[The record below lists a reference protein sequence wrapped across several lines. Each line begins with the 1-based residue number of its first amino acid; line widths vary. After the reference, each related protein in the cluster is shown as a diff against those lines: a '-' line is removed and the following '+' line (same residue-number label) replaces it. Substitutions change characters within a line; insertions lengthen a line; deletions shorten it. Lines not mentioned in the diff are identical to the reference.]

1 MVFFS
6 THNHMQNESSI
17 IYTPTA
23 PGELIDKITVLK
35 IKQERI
41 RDESRLNNVNKELSM
56 LEKVKERSFSYNPDV
71 MEKITQMEESLKK
84 ANEEIWDMGDKIRE
98 YGDKKDFGEGFVKV
112 ALGIHLANDVRAS
125 IKKEINILLGS
136 SIVEEKSYKHWK

>member
-1 MVFFS
+1 
-6 THNHMQNESSI
+6 MQNESSI